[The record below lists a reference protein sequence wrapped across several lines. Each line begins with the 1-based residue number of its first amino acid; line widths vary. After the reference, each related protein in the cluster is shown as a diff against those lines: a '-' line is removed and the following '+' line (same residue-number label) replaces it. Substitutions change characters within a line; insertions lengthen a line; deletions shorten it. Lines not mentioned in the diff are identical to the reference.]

1 MADYTLNNFRN
12 YTIFTDQTGSAIYD
26 SGGPTGSYSTG
37 ENYYFTIAPQSS
49 TGSLVVTIESASFNT
64 TDKIRIY
71 NGVPTTGTTGS
82 FSYAGSTVN
91 SQLIGIVSGSFGTPK
106 YFTASAGK
114 AYIRFSGDV
123 NGTAGS
129 APGFKLSWTG
139 SGFYNTD
146 TSSGITYN
154 KYGVTFPTDA
164 TSGSWMT
171 FAPGKFTSSATLSP
185 NKDFIFGF
193 WAKADLAQ
201 ASAPASPVIGI
212 GTMNGGQGISIMR
225 ISSPSTGDNTMA
237 LYYYDASGSISSLTT
252 RATDIL
258 GGGQFSLSTYPPQW
272 NHYGFVIRKTNATT
286 GGQFLAYKDGVL
298 FSSASITKGTNW
310 ASISTT
316 YDTLLGSYREF
327 SSGQIMSGS
336 TTKAGWSGSLDDVFV
351 ATVATGSIP
360 ITYTSF
366 FSRLYNSGNWSDP
379 NSVISSSFSSS
390 LNPTVILN
398 WRFEETGSL
407 LNTKDYG
414 YYGNFHTA
422 SAVGN
427 IANSSV
433 RLTSTS
439 SGISSTPYSTLAYSA
454 SLPVGAASFTS
465 ASYTTTETS
474 NLFTVYVD
482 RVSGSAGALTSSCFF
497 YNITAV
503 EGVNY
508 TDSSTQ
514 LTWADGETTRKS
526 ITIPILYDG
535 VQTSTLSFGIYQI
548 GSDYTTYNSAISTAS
563 VGIQDRN
570 RGVFNWQVTSL
581 SAYETGS
588 VANVNITRVSG
599 TYGNVTVQIQ
609 KSSSFGGGYASTA
622 SAYFLEGDSSKQ
634 YSISITDDFIDEPDE
649 IVTFKMTPI
658 DEDIGVYPLTGSNG
672 FLALTIIDN
681 ETGSVTFSSSSA
693 AIYENTA
700 SYYVGVERIYG
711 GDQAETASITFVG
724 STYAVSG
731 SDYNIIYA
739 GVTRTSPFNITWADQ
754 DKTTKY
760 ITASIINDTILESN
774 ETITFGIA
782 SSSIS
787 TIGPSSSFVLTIY
800 DYENTGSV
808 RFATNLY
815 SVSVGSTVNVQ
826 VERYIGADVTASAI
840 IDVSSS
846 STAVAGVDYTNIFP
860 YTVNWADQESG
871 YKNIPI
877 QTISS
882 WESSKTLNLKFT
894 SLTNL
899 SSGSILSSSVSLVSV
914 VYSQSAQT
922 VPLVSSDFTI
932 NDYTSLSSQY
942 TRRVENVPYRFVVR
956 GPATI
961 RGSRY
966 KTSGE

>member
-1 MADYTLNNFRN
+1 MANYNLNQFRN
-12 YTIFTDQTGSAIYD
+12 TYILNDQSGSLFD
-26 SGGPTGSYSTG
+26 SGGPTGSYSSG
-37 ENYYFTIAPQSS
+37 QNYYVLIAPQYA
-49 TGSLVVTIESASFNT
+49 TGTLTLNVVSGAIDPSDAL
-64 TDKIRIY
+64 RIY
-71 NGVPTTGTTGS
+71 NGIPNTSSYSGLTIDGTLL
-82 FSYAGSTVN
+82 AV
-91 SQLIGIVSGSFGTPK
+91 LSGTLTPQTI
-106 YFTASAGK
+106 TASLGT
-114 AYIRFSGDV
+114 AYIRFGSRTSTNTIGTLGGFQLDWTGSGTYTVNSSSGITKNSYAATFPLESYLTFAPGRFTGSSTLTGSKDIVLGFWARYDNDV
-123 NGTAGS
+123 TDPLRGLITIGDAGAGNQGLVVNKVSTTNDLRIVYRDSNSNANLFTATNMLQGGGTGAPSAAKLVPQWHHYGWAIRRTSTTGYNVAAYRDGVFFASSSATFASVHGNITSSQNLILGQYRTAGVIS
-129 APGFKLSWTG
+129 TGQSWTG
-139 SGFYNTD
+139 SF
-146 TSSGITYN
+146 
-154 KYGVTFPTDA
+154 
-164 TSGSWMT
+164 
-171 FAPGKFTSSATLSP
+171 
-185 NKDFIFGF
+185 
-193 WAKADLAQ
+193 
-201 ASAPASPVIGI
+201 
-212 GTMNGGQGISIMR
+212 
-225 ISSPSTGDNTMA
+225 
-237 LYYYDASGSISSLTT
+237 
-252 RATDIL
+252 
-258 GGGQFSLSTYPPQW
+258 
-272 NHYGFVIRKTNATT
+272 
-286 GGQFLAYKDGVL
+286 
-298 FSSASITKGTNW
+298 
-310 ASISTT
+310 
-316 YDTLLGSYREF
+316 
-327 SSGQIMSGS
+327 
-336 TTKAGWSGSLDDVFV
+336 DDVFLGTLDA
-351 ATVATGSIP
+351 ATPANHA
-360 ITYTSF
+360 SF
-366 FSRLYNSGNWSDP
+366 FASIYNSGNWSDP
-379 NSVISSSFSSS
+379 TEKITGSYYSGKNGAVVF
-390 LNPTVILN
+390 N
-398 WRFEETGSL
+398 WRFEETGSM
-407 LNTKDYG
+407 LNTRDWG
-414 YYGNFHTA
+414 SYGNIHSASTMVTGGGNVFLTA
-422 SAVGN
+422 
-427 IANSSV
+427 
-433 RLTSTS
+433 TS
-439 SGISSTPYSTLAYSA
+439 SGQSYTPYGSLVYSA
-454 SLPVGAASFTS
+454 SAAVGAASFTS

-514 LTWADGETTRKS
+514 LTWADGETTQKS
-526 ITIPILYDG
+526 ISIPILYDG
-535 VQTSTLSFGIYQI
+535 VQTSTLSFGIYQV
-548 GSDYTTYNSAISTAS
+548 GSDYTTYNLAISTAS
-563 VGIQDRN
+563 VNIQDRN

-672 FLALTIIDN
+672 FLALTIVDN

-739 GVTRTSPFNITWADQ
+739 GVTKSSPFNITWADQ

-942 TRRVENVPYRFVVR
+942 TRRVENVPYKFVVR